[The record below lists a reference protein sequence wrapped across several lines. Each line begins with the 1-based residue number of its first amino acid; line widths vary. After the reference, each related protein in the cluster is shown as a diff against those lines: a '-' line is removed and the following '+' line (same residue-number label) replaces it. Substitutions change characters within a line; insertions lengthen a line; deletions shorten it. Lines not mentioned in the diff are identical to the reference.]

1 MVGGSRAKY
10 TDVELVYIEVNAL
23 RRMAHTTYIFP
34 AALRESFN
42 FFLKSRNLK

>member
-10 TDVELVYIEVNAL
+10 YVGLPYIQVKAL
-23 RRMAHTTYIFP
+23 RRMAHTMYILP
-34 AALRESFN
+34 TALREIFK